1 MILWYK
7 PSRSWSFTT
16 KTTDWGIEVLSKKI
30 NILTK
35 LKVNQLD
42 DRYIHKGFQGQKGI
56 KKIFTGDNY
65 LKTKPSDF
73 LADEQKTKYADN
85 EEFIDFAVLE
95 IDFKDLGLSENEI
108 KEVTND
114 YANLDQSKKVKF
126 ISNSYLKD
134 YSKIDFP
141 LSRKK
146 LDNEYKGDSLYILG
160 YPTNSLVITF

>member
-7 PSRSWSFTT
+7 PSRSWRFTT

-95 IDFKDLGLSENEI
+95 IDFKDLEF
-108 KEVTND
+108 
-114 YANLDQSKKVKF
+114 QR
-126 ISNSYLKD
+126 YLK
-134 YSKIDFP
+134 
-141 LSRKK
+141 LKK
-146 LDNEYKGDSLYILG
+146 LLMIML
-160 YPTNSLVITF
+160 I

>member
-1 MILWYK
+1 MTSGTAWILDYVKPESGKYPTKWYYGTNLHVADA
-7 PSRSWSFTT
+7 FTT

-95 IDFKDLGLSENEI
+95 IDFKDLKLSDIWN
-108 KEVTND
+108 
-114 YANLDQSKKVKF
+114 
-126 ISNSYLKD
+126 
-134 YSKIDFP
+134 
-141 LSRKK
+141 
-146 LDNEYKGDSLYILG
+146 
-160 YPTNSLVITF
+160 

>member
-1 MILWYK
+1 MI
-7 PSRSWSFTT
+7 FTS

-42 DRYIHKGFQGQKGI
+42 DRYIHKGFQGQNGI

-73 LADEQKTKYADN
+73 LADEQKTKYANN

-95 IDFKDLGLSENEI
+95 IDFKALENF
-108 KEVTND
+108 
-114 YANLDQSKKVKF
+114 QSR
-126 ISNSYLKD
+126 N
-134 YSKIDFP
+134 
-141 LSRKK
+141 
-146 LDNEYKGDSLYILG
+146 
-160 YPTNSLVITF
+160 